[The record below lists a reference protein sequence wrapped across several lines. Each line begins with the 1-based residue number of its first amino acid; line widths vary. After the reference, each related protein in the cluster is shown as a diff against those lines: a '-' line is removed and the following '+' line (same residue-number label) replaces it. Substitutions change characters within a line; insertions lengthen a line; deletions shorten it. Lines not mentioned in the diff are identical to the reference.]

1 MEVTCHQPD
10 HFNHE
15 AHEGT
20 KMDFDPISQKVLGCA
35 IEVHRTLGPGLLET
49 VYEKALAQELTDAG
63 LRFAAQVQLPVIYKG
78 RDLGC
83 GFRID
88 LLVENSVV
96 VELKTVEQLAPIHE
110 AQLLT
115 YLKLSGHH
123 IGLLMNFNVPLLKH
137 GVKRLV
143 H

>member
-1 MEVTCHQPD
+1 ME
-10 HFNHE
+10 
-15 AHEGT
+15 
-20 KMDFDPISQKVLGCA
+20 FDPLSPKVLGSA

-63 LRFAAQVQLPVIYKG
+63 LQVDAQVQLPVIYKE

-96 VELKTVEQLAPIHE
+96 VELKTVDPLAPIHE

-115 YLKLSGHH
+115 YLKLSGHR
-123 IGLLMNFNVPLLKH
+123 IGLRSTSTFRCSNTASNAWSIDQNLRAFAPS
-137 GVKRLV
+137 
-143 H
+143 

>member
-1 MEVTCHQPD
+1 VEVSEVSFR
-10 HFNHE
+10 FNHE
-15 AHEGT
+15 AREGT
-20 KMDFDPISQKVLGCA
+20 KMEFDPISQKVLGCA
-35 IEVHRTLGPGLLET
+35 LEVHRTLGPGLLET

-63 LRFAAQVQLPVIYKG
+63 LQFAAQVQLPVIYKG
-78 RDLGC
+78 HDLGC

-96 VELKTVEQLAPIHE
+96 VELKTVDQLAPIHE
-110 AQLLT
+110 AQLIT
-115 YLKLSGHH
+115 YLKLSGHR
-123 IGLLMNFNVPLLKH
+123 IGLLINFNVPLLKH

>member
-1 MEVTCHQPD
+1 M
-10 HFNHE
+10 
-15 AHEGT
+15 
-20 KMDFDPISQKVLGCA
+20 
-35 IEVHRTLGPGLLET
+35 ET

-63 LRFAAQVQLPVIYKG
+63 LQFAAQVQLPVIYKG

-96 VELKTVEQLAPIHE
+96 VELKTVDQLAPIHE

-115 YLKLSGHH
+115 YLKLSGHR
-123 IGLLMNFNVPLLKH
+123 IGLLINFNVPLLKH
-137 GVKRLV
+137 GIKRLV

>member
-1 MEVTCHQPD
+1 ME
-10 HFNHE
+10 
-15 AHEGT
+15 
-20 KMDFDPISQKVLGCA
+20 FDPISQKVLGCA

-63 LRFAAQVQLPVIYKG
+63 LQFAAQVQLPVIYKG
-78 RDLGC
+78 HDLGC

-96 VELKTVEQLAPIHE
+96 VELKTVDQLAPIHE
-110 AQLLT
+110 AQLIT
-115 YLKLSGHH
+115 YLKLSGHR
-123 IGLLMNFNVPLLKH
+123 IGLLINFNVPLLKH

>member
-1 MEVTCHQPD
+1 ME
-10 HFNHE
+10 
-15 AHEGT
+15 
-20 KMDFDPISQKVLGCA
+20 FDAISQKVLGCA
-35 IEVHRTLGPGLLET
+35 LEVHRTLGPGLLET

-63 LRFAAQVQLPVIYKG
+63 LQFAAQVQLPVIYKG

-96 VELKTVEQLAPIHE
+96 VELKTVDQLAPIHE
-110 AQLLT
+110 AQILT
-115 YLKLSGHH
+115 YLKLSGHR
-123 IGLLMNFNVPLLKH
+123 IGLLINFNVPLLKH

>member
-1 MEVTCHQPD
+1 ME
-10 HFNHE
+10 
-15 AHEGT
+15 
-20 KMDFDPISQKVLGCA
+20 FDPLSQRVLGCA
-35 IEVHRTLGPGLLET
+35 IEVHRALGPGLLET

-63 LRFAAQVQLPVIYKG
+63 LQFAAQVQLPVIYKG

-96 VELKTVEQLAPIHE
+96 VELKTVDQLAPIHE

-115 YLKLSGHH
+115 YLKLSGHR
-123 IGLLMNFNVPLLKH
+123 IGLLINFNVPLLKH
-137 GVKRLV
+137 GIKRLV

>member
-1 MEVTCHQPD
+1 ME
-10 HFNHE
+10 
-15 AHEGT
+15 
-20 KMDFDPISQKVLGCA
+20 FDPISQKVLGCA

-63 LRFAAQVQLPVIYKG
+63 LQFAAQVQLPVIYKG

-96 VELKTVEQLAPIHE
+96 VELKTVDQLAPIHE
-110 AQLLT
+110 AQLIT
-115 YLKLSGHH
+115 YLKLSGHR
-123 IGLLMNFNVPLLKH
+123 IGLLINFNVPLLKH

>member
-1 MEVTCHQPD
+1 ME
-10 HFNHE
+10 
-15 AHEGT
+15 
-20 KMDFDPISQKVLGCA
+20 FDPISQKVLGCA

-63 LRFAAQVQLPVIYKG
+63 LQFAAQVQLPVIYKG

-83 GFRID
+83 GFWID
-88 LLVENSVV
+88 LLVETSVV
-96 VELKTVEQLAPIHE
+96 VELKTVDQLAPIHE
-110 AQLLT
+110 AQLIT
-115 YLKLSGHH
+115 YLKLSGHR
-123 IGLLMNFNVPLLKH
+123 IGLLINFNVPLLKH

>member
-1 MEVTCHQPD
+1 
-10 HFNHE
+10 
-15 AHEGT
+15 
-20 KMDFDPISQKVLGCA
+20 MDFDPISQKVLGCA

-49 VYEKALAQELTDAG
+49 IYEKALAQELKDAG

-96 VELKTVEQLAPIHE
+96 VELKTVDQLAPIHE

-115 YLKLSGHH
+115 YLKLSGHR
-123 IGLLMNFNVPLLKH
+123 IGLLINFNVPLLKH

>member
-1 MEVTCHQPD
+1 
-10 HFNHE
+10 
-15 AHEGT
+15 
-20 KMDFDPISQKVLGCA
+20 MDFDPISQKVLGCA

-49 VYEKALAQELTDAG
+49 VYEKALVQELTDAG

-123 IGLLMNFNVPLLKH
+123 IGLLINFNVPLLKH

>member
-1 MEVTCHQPD
+1 
-10 HFNHE
+10 
-15 AHEGT
+15 
-20 KMDFDPISQKVLGCA
+20 MDFDPISQKVLGCA

>member
-1 MEVTCHQPD
+1 ME
-10 HFNHE
+10 
-15 AHEGT
+15 
-20 KMDFDPISQKVLGCA
+20 FDPISQKVLGCA

-63 LRFAAQVQLPVIYKG
+63 LQVASQVQLPVIYKG
-78 RDLGC
+78 RDMEC

-96 VELKTVEQLAPIHE
+96 VELKTVDQLAPIHE

-115 YLKLSGHH
+115 YLKLSGHR
-123 IGLLMNFNVPLLKH
+123 IGLLINFNVPLLKH
-137 GVKRLV
+137 GIKRLV

>member
-1 MEVTCHQPD
+1 MSEVSIRVNP
-10 HFNHE
+10 E
-15 AHEGT
+15 ALEGT
-20 KMDFDPISQKVLGCA
+20 KMEFDPISQKVLGCA
-35 IEVHRTLGPGLLET
+35 LEVHRTLGPGLLET
-49 VYEKALAQELTDAG
+49 IYEKALAQELTEAG
-63 LRFAAQVQLPVIYKG
+63 LQFAAQVQLPVIYKG

-96 VELKTVEQLAPIHE
+96 VELKTVDQLAPIHD

-123 IGLLMNFNVPLLKH
+123 IGLLINFNVPLLKH

>member
-1 MEVTCHQPD
+1 MTRHQPD
-10 HFNHE
+10 HFNDE

-49 VYEKALAQELTDAG
+49 VYEKALPQELRDAG
-63 LRFAAQVQLPVIYKG
+63 LQFAAQVQLPVIYKG

-96 VELKTVEQLAPIHE
+96 VELKTAEQLAPIHE

-115 YLKLSGHH
+115 YLKLSGHR
-123 IGLLMNFNVPLLKH
+123 IGLLINFNVPLLKH
-137 GVKRLV
+137 GIKRLA

>member
-1 MEVTCHQPD
+1 ME
-10 HFNHE
+10 
-15 AHEGT
+15 
-20 KMDFDPISQKVLGCA
+20 FDPISQKVLGCA
-35 IEVHRTLGPGLLET
+35 LEVHRTLGPGLLET

-63 LRFAAQVQLPVIYKG
+63 LQFAAQVQLPVIYKG

-96 VELKTVEQLAPIHE
+96 VELKTVDQLAPIHE
-110 AQLLT
+110 AQLIT
-115 YLKLSGHH
+115 YLKLSGHR
-123 IGLLMNFNVPLLKH
+123 IGLLINFNVPLLKH